1 MKLRRLLAAA
11 TIVAALV
18 ACQPDSLEPGGG
30 SPSVHP
36 SDHSIPASA
45 PAGDGPYDY

>member
-1 MKLRRLLAAA
+1 MKLRRLLVAAA
-11 TIVAALV
+11 IVVTLA

-36 SDHSIPASA
+36 GDHSIPASE
-45 PAGDGPYDY
+45 PAADNPYDY